1 MSFYESLGFLVFGS
15 RLRRLSE
22 AFLADVNKIYAS
34 HNLAFD
40 AAWFPV
46 FYILSRQETV
56 SIKDIAD
63 ELGISHSAVSQL
75 VSNLQQK
82 GLIKTTTAGD
92 DARKKVVAFTA
103 KGKKLQQQVQPVWDA
118 LKKAMESL
126 AQEGEHSKN
135 ILKAIA
141 DIEQGLQRESVFDRV
156 EDLIKSNDKF
166 SFTI

>member
-22 AFLADVNKIYAS
+22 AFLADVNKIYAA
-34 HNLAFD
+34 HNLSFD

-75 VSNLQQK
+75 VSSLQQK
-82 GLIKTTTAGD
+82 GVIKTTTAGD

-103 KGKKLQQQVQPVWDA
+103 RGKKLQQQVQPVWNA
-118 LKKAMESL
+118 LKEAMETL
-126 AQEGEHSKN
+126 AQEGRHSKT
-135 ILKAIA
+135 ILAAIA

-156 EDLIKSNDKF
+156 QDILILNNEK
-166 SFTI
+166 

>member
-1 MSFYESLGFLVFGS
+1 MSFYQSLGFLVFGS

-34 HNLAFD
+34 HQLSFD

-56 SIKDIAD
+56 SIKDISE

-75 VSNLQQK
+75 VSSLQQK

-92 DARKKVVAFTA
+92 DARKKVVAFTT
-103 KGKKLQQQVQPVWDA
+103 KGKKLQQQVQPVWEA
-118 LKKAMESL
+118 LQQAMEAL
-126 AQEGEHSKN
+126 AQEGRHSKT
-135 ILKAIA
+135 ILTAIEE
-141 DIEQGLQRESVFDRV
+141 IEQGLQNESVFNRV
-156 EDLIKSNDKF
+156 Q
-166 SFTI
+166 TILHHK

>member
-34 HNLAFD
+34 HELSFD

-56 SIKDIAD
+56 SIKDISG

-75 VSNLQQK
+75 LSSLQQK
-82 GLIKTTTAGD
+82 GLTKTSTASD

-118 LKKAMESL
+118 LQQAMEEL
-126 AQEGEHSKN
+126 VQEGKHSRN
-135 ILKAIA
+135 ILTAIGE
-141 DIEQGLQRESVFDRV
+141 IEQGLQNESVFNRV
-156 EDLIKSNDKF
+156 QHVLHQQ
-166 SFTI
+166 

>member
-22 AFLADVNKIYAS
+22 AFLADVNKIYAAR
-34 HNLAFD
+34 NLSFD

-56 SIKDIAD
+56 SIKDIAG

-75 VSNLQQK
+75 VSSLQQK

-92 DARKKVVAFTA
+92 DARKKVVAFTT
-103 KGKKLQQQVQPVWDA
+103 KGKKLQQQVQPVWEA
-118 LKKAMESL
+118 LEQAMAGL
-126 AQEGEHSKN
+126 VQEGKHSKAV
-135 ILKAIA
+135 LTAIA
-141 DIEQGLQRESVFDRV
+141 EIEKSMQEQSVFDRV
-156 EDLIKSNDKF
+156 QQQLNH
-166 SFTI
+166 